1 MLLVVLVG
9 NKGIINVHHP
19 GRSHEFCYSCALGPD
34 FRYCNQRG
42 RRLRWSCEGMLSTK
56 IRMTIVLI
64 PSLPSKLNK
73 GKWVLLSLSLRNN
86 NNHYLMSVFFNCQA
100 LSNVHFLH
108 FLYIFC
114 PHNQVSWDSFASP
127 SCGCQKV
134 HVQRCP
140 TLTRVSQP
148 VHSSMGSLSHT
159 ILKPCFLP
167 LPHPFSAVGPVDS
180 IEQKPIQAFCFH
192 EGTARW
198 CFSLAVIFPL
208 SLDTWLHNTWKYY
221 ISFPLQ
227 EIMLH

>member
-56 IRMTIVLI
+56 IWMTIVLI

-108 FLYIFC
+108 FFINILSSQSSELGFFC
-114 PHNQVSWDSFASP
+114 ISILQMPESPCPEMSDFNQGFTAST
-127 SCGCQKV
+127 Q
-134 HVQRCP
+134 
-140 TLTRVSQP
+140 
-148 VHSSMGSLSHT
+148 
-159 ILKPCFLP
+159 
-167 LPHPFSAVGPVDS
+167 
-180 IEQKPIQAFCFH
+180 
-192 EGTARW
+192 
-198 CFSLAVIFPL
+198 
-208 SLDTWLHNTWKYY
+208 
-221 ISFPLQ
+221 
-227 EIMLH
+227 